1 MKKNNK
7 WIIITIL
14 LLIILFIVLLN
25 KVKENLSN
33 YEFKD
38 QTSYI
43 ITWNGKV
50 LCDIGDNQFRARF
63 LDPYDSRIRN
73 DRDRYKWKLEKNMVT
88 TLNNPFGNSQPIIS
102 NASTNKYYI
111 RNIRT
116 SFYLSFNPGIYSY
129 KNNNYDQ
136 LCLTN
141 KEAKD
146 EFIITV
152 LDDKTERFKIE
163 AINYIGINYIGHNLY
178 NFKATDDVA
187 NSETYFIVRN
197 KDTSIP
203 EYQKM
208 YFRFIKIS

>member
-38 QTSYI
+38 QKSYI

-50 LCDIGDNQFRARF
+50 LCDIGDNKFRARF

-73 DRDRYKWKLEKNMVT
+73 DKNRYKWILEKKIVT
-88 TLNNPFGNSQPIIS
+88 PVINPFGNNQPIIS

-111 RNIRT
+111 RNIST
-116 SFYLSFNPGIYSY
+116 SFYLSFKPGLYPY

-141 KEAKD
+141 TEPKD

-163 AINYIGINYIGHNLY
+163 ANNYIGHNLY
-178 NFKATDDVA
+178 NFKATDDAA
-187 NSETYFIVRN
+187 NTETYYIVRN

-203 EYQKM
+203 EEQKM
-208 YFRFIKIS
+208 YFRFINVF